1 MTTLNLQNASLP
13 QYTMTLPVSNQTVK
27 FRPFVVKEE
36 KILLVALQSKNPNQI
51 NDAMRNVV
59 SVCTS
64 GVLDT
69 RKLCAAD
76 TEYAFL
82 QIRSKSVGEEVKPQV
97 TCTNCQKSTNIKI
110 KLDEITIGKKQE
122 NTDDT
127 SVVINDNLSLI
138 MRYPSI
144 HDFDYTKDEV
154 EMAFE
159 LAKKCIEAVVL
170 NDQLHQAADI
180 SPKELSDFV
189 DNMMPDQFAKL
200 IEFIQTSPEL
210 KYSFNY
216 NCPSC
221 GSAVRVELKSVSD
234 FFQ

>member
-1 MTTLNLQNASLP
+1 MTTLNLQNASFP
-13 QYTMTLPVSNQTVK
+13 QYTLTLPVSNQTVK

-36 KILLVALQSKNPNQI
+36 KILLLALQSKNPNQI
-51 NDAMRNVV
+51 NDAIRNVI

-110 KLDEITIGKKQE
+110 KLDEITIGKKKE
-122 NTDDT
+122 NTNDT
-127 SVVINDNLSLI
+127 SIVINNNLSLI

-144 HDFDYTKDEV
+144 HDFDYNIDEV
-154 EMAFE
+154 ELVFE

-170 NDQLHQAADI
+170 NDQLHRAEDI
-180 SPKELSDFV
+180 SQKELSDFV

-200 IEFIQTSPEL
+200 IDFIQTSPEL
-210 KYSFNY
+210 KFSFNY
-216 NCPSC
+216 KCPHCESE
-221 GSAVRVELKSVSD
+221 VRVELNSVSD